1 MIVSA
6 QNLVSS
12 RSVKPRP
19 TTPRIAPV
27 SSAKLGWGTNG
38 HVLQKMQVFAVAYIN
53 VKSGDTVKNTA
64 ILGPLCCATACG
76 PIRQYRSKAIASL
89 AGKTE
94 IITAPI
100 DLLRVE
106 DPCSCRSSDCQRSG
120 WRSGDRRRLQPYCV
134 YPRGQLEV
142 NIEGFAGRNLAVT
155 SGRHS
160 QRIISRCYFRDW
172 GLILVGYYFQ
182 AHHFKFIGRIERIHR
197 PVVKLNYSAAPGD
210 VAWIGPNTHRMLLR
224 RKHGS
229 V

>member
-1 MIVSA
+1 LKILAVVDRPIVNEA
-6 QNLVSS
+6 
-12 RSVKPRP
+12 
-19 TTPRIAPV
+19 
-27 SSAKLGWGTNG
+27 
-38 HVLQKMQVFAVAYIN
+38 
-53 VKSGDTVKNTA
+53 D
-64 ILGPLCCATACG
+64 
-76 PIRQYRSKAIASL
+76 
-89 AGKTE
+89 
-94 IITAPI
+94 
-100 DLLRVE
+100 
-106 DPCSCRSSDCQRSG
+106 
-120 WRSGDRRRLQPYCV
+120 GDRATGDGSSHTV